1 MVYVTLVL
9 LQFVFIKMRLP
20 CSVHVHRTTGLEEGD
35 DHIETYAS
43 TKKDPWRFNVDQ
55 NVSGNTIKYHGR
67 F

>member
-1 MVYVTLVL
+1 
-9 LQFVFIKMRLP
+9 MRLP